1 MSNMSHSN
9 ALQNYI
15 DAWNAVFKKPVDASK
30 FADFIND
37 SDVCSLIGL
46 TDNHPKNMLT
56 HCVGKN
62 GNTLYTL
69 KTSADEYWHVYHN
82 DKEIFSDAKFIDAK
96 VYGNVVYVQREC
108 DGRWNGINNNGD
120 LIWNNWML
128 SVKKIITGDVLVCK
142 EAGNFFLANE
152 DGIPIDIGI
161 DDGTEEDKDDGNESH
176 WDTYKVEP
184 VRNGNIPYWDTYK
197 EEPVREEH
205 DNIGEEFPRNKE
217 SAENAIS
224 DNEDNTIGTCESKL
238 GQSNAHPINDEYFN
252 DLIKEKLKH
261 FYTKKLPDIK
271 QEIIETANDI
281 VNMFCEDIFQGIC
294 NELTGDNEVYWEIEN
309 SNCVAIPDDEG
320 NNSGGTPAR
329 DVVSDEEVTKPQPV
343 KNGDTIKETK
353 SIPDDEDDNFG
364 GTSARDVVHDA
375 EGTKPQPVKN
385 RDTIKK
391 TKHDSFW
398 DEALREVMKRAIR
411 LDIDDILD
419 GKYKS
424 PEWNQITAMPEW
436 NQTTTRLTN

>member
-46 TDNHPKNMLT
+46 TDNNPKNMIT
-56 HCVGKN
+56 QCIGKN
-62 GNTLYTL
+62 GNTLYIL
-69 KTSADEYWHVYHN
+69 KTSADKYWHVYHN
-82 DKEIFSDAKFIDAK
+82 DKEIFSDTKFIDAK

-108 DGRWNGINNNGD
+108 DGRWNCIDNTGYC
-120 LIWNNWML
+120 IWFDWML
-128 SVKKIITGDVLVCK
+128 SVKQIITGDVLVCK
-142 EAGNFFLANE
+142 EDGNFFLADE
-152 DGIPIDIGI
+152 DGIPINVGI
-161 DDGTEEDKDDGNESH
+161 EDGTEEDKDDVNESH
-176 WDTYKVEP
+176 WDTYKDD
-184 VRNGNIPYWDTYK
+184 GNIPHWDTYK
-197 EEPVREEH
+197 EEPVRKEH
-205 DNIGEEFPRNKE
+205 DDIGEEYPKNKE

-238 GQSNAHPINDEYFN
+238 GQSDAHPINDEYFN
-252 DLIKEKLKH
+252 NLIKEKLKH

-309 SNCVAIPDDEG
+309 SNCVDIPDDKG
-320 NNSGGTPAR
+320 NNSGGTPVR

-353 SIPDDEDDNFG
+353 HY
-364 GTSARDVVHDA
+364 SA
-375 EGTKPQPVKN
+375 
-385 RDTIKK
+385 
-391 TKHDSFW
+391 W
-398 DEALREVMKRAIR
+398 DELLRDVMKRAIQ

-419 GKYKS
+419 EKYKAS
-424 PEWNQITAMPEW
+424 TSAPEWNQITATPEW

>member
-62 GNTLYTL
+62 GNILYTL
-69 KTSADEYWHVYHN
+69 KTSADEYWHVYLN
-82 DKEIFSDAKFIDAK
+82 DKEIFSDTKFIDAK
-96 VYGNVVYVQREC
+96 VYGKVVYVQREC
-108 DGRWNGINNNGD
+108 DGRWNCIDNNGN

-128 SVKKIITGDVLVCK
+128 SVKQIITGDVLVCK
-142 EAGNFFLANE
+142 GEGNFFLANE
-152 DGIPIDIGI
+152 DGIPINVGI
-161 DDGTEEDKDDGNESH
+161 EDGTEEDKDDGNESH
-176 WDTYKVEP
+176 WDTYK
-184 VRNGNIPYWDTYK
+184 
-197 EEPVREEH
+197 EEPIRE
-205 DNIGEEFPRNKE
+205 EEFPKNKE

-238 GQSNAHPINDEYFN
+238 GQSDAHPINDEYFN

-309 SNCVAIPDDEG
+309 SNCVDIPDNEG

-353 SIPDDEDDNFG
+353 SISDDEDDNFG

-385 RDTIKK
+385 GDTIKE
-391 TKHDSFW
+391 TKHYPSW
-398 DEALREVMKRAIR
+398 DELLRDVMKRAIR

-419 GKYKS
+419 EKYKTS
-424 PEWNQITAMPEW
+424 TSAPEWNQITATPEW

>member
-1 MSNMSHSN
+1 MFTIPRSN

-46 TDNHPKNMLT
+46 TDDTLKNNEFSAGT
-56 HCVGKN
+56 YRIGQK

-69 KTSADEYWHVYHN
+69 KTSDDKYWHVYHN
-82 DKEIFSDAKFIDAK
+82 DKEIFSDTKFIDAK

-161 DDGTEEDKDDGNESH
+161 DDSTEEDKDDGNESH

-184 VRNGNIPYWDTYK
+184 VRDGNIPYWDTYK
-197 EEPVREEH
+197 EESVREEH

-224 DNEDNTIGTCESKL
+224 DNENNTIGACESEL
-238 GQSNAHPINDEYFN
+238 GQRDDYPINDECFN

-271 QEIIETANDI
+271 REIIETANDI

-309 SNCVAIPDDEG
+309 SNCFAIPDDEDD
-320 NNSGGTPAR
+320 NSGGTPAR
-329 DVVSDEEVTKPQPV
+329 DAVSDEEVTAPKTD
-343 KNGDTIKETK
+343 KKRDTVKETK
-353 SIPDDEDDNFG
+353 QHA
-364 GTSARDVVHDA
+364 TL
-375 EGTKPQPVKN
+375 
-385 RDTIKK
+385 
-391 TKHDSFW
+391 
-398 DEALREVMKRAIR
+398 DEAIDDAIKRAIR
-411 LDIDDILD
+411 LDINNMLNE
-419 GKYKS
+419 KFKAYTS
-424 PEWNQITAMPEW
+424 TPEW
-436 NQTTTRLTN
+436 NQTTTWRTN

>member
-1 MSNMSHSN
+1 M
-9 ALQNYI
+9 
-15 DAWNAVFKKPVDASK
+15 
-30 FADFIND
+30 
-37 SDVCSLIGL
+37 
-46 TDNHPKNMLT
+46 
-56 HCVGKN
+56 
-62 GNTLYTL
+62 YTL
-69 KTSADEYWHVYHN
+69 KTSDDKYWHVYHN
-82 DKEIFSDAKFIDAK
+82 DKEIFSDTKFIDAK
-96 VYGNVVYVQREC
+96 VCGNVVYVQREC
-108 DGRWNGINNNGD
+108 DSRWNGINNNGN
-120 LIWNNWML
+120 LIWNDWML
-128 SVKKIITGDVLVCK
+128 SVKQIITGDVLVCK
-142 EAGNFFLANE
+142 EDSNFFLANE
-152 DGIPIDIGI
+152 DGIPIDIDI
-161 DDGTEEDKDDGNESH
+161 EDDTEEDKDDANTH
-176 WDTYKVEP
+176 LWDTYKDD
-184 VRNGNIPYWDTYK
+184 GNVPLWDTHK
-197 EEPVREEH
+197 EEPIREEH

-238 GQSNAHPINDEYFN
+238 GQSDAHPINDEYFN

-343 KNGDTIKETK
+343 KD
-353 SIPDDEDDNFG
+353 
-364 GTSARDVVHDA
+364 
-375 EGTKPQPVKN
+375 

-391 TKHDSFW
+391 TKHYSVW
-398 DEALREVMKRAIR
+398 DEALREVMKRAIQ

-419 GKYKS
+419 GKYKA
-424 PEWNQITAMPEW
+424 PEWFQIRATPEW